1 MEKDVL
7 DIAKLRD
14 SYHNIKP
21 DPSDPAQKVSFGTS
35 GHRGNP
41 FLGTFNEMHIAAV
54 VQAVA
59 DYRKAHGINGVLF
72 IGMDSHA
79 ASLPAMMTAIEV
91 LCANG
96 ITAFYEQRLNF
107 DDKGGY
113 TPTPA
118 VSFAILEENKNN
130 PRAKAD
136 GIIITPS
143 HNPPTDGGIKYNPP
157 TGGPADTSTTKWIE
171 EKANEYLLGNNAK
184 VKKVDFE
191 QAIKDS
197 HIQKHDFVSP
207 YVKAL
212 GSIIDMEAIRSSGI
226 RIGTDPMGGAAL
238 EYLAPI
244 AEIYGLN
251 MEVANPSIDIAFSF
265 MPKDKDGKIRM
276 DCSSPFAMANL
287 IKLKDKYDIAW
298 GNDTDSDRH
307 GIVTKSSGL
316 MNPNH
321 YLSVA
326 INYLFQK
333 RSAWPADCMAGKT
346 LVSSSMIDRVA
357 ASLGR
362 KVFETPV
369 GFKYFVDALLSKK
382 VAFGGEE
389 SAGAS
394 FLRKDGSIW
403 STDKDGIIMGLLA
416 AEILATTGRDPGDL
430 YKDLTVAFGEPVY
443 DRIDT
448 PASPE
453 IKTKLKNLSKDNI
466 KTQTL
471 AGEKIEGILTRA
483 SNGEAIGG
491 IKVTAKN
498 GWFAARPSG
507 TENIAKLYAESFLGK
522 EHLSK
527 IISEAKEIIENTVT

>member
-1 MEKDVL
+1 MEPTVL
-7 DIAKLRD
+7 DIKALRG
-14 SYHNIKP
+14 SYHDIKP
-21 DPSDPAQKVSFGTS
+21 DLSDPAQKVAFGTS

-54 VQAVA
+54 VQAVI
-59 DYRKAHGINGVLF
+59 DYRKNSGINGVLF
-72 IGMDSHA
+72 IGMDPHA
-79 ASLPAMMTAIEV
+79 VSLPAMMTALEV
-91 LCANG
+91 LAANG
-96 ITAFYEQRLNF
+96 VETLFEKRLNF
-107 DDKGGY
+107 DDRSGY

-130 PRAKAD
+130 KNKKAD

-157 TGGPADTSTTKWIE
+157 TGGPADASITKWIE
-171 EKANEYLLGNNAK
+171 EKANDYLLGQNK
-184 VKKVDFE
+184 SVKRVPFARAVKDP
-191 QAIKDS
+191 AIKR
-197 HIQKHDFVSP
+197 HDFVTP

-212 GSIIDMEAIRSSGI
+212 GLIIDMDSIRRSGVK
-226 RIGTDPMGGAAL
+226 IGADPMGGAAL
-238 EYLAPI
+238 EYLEPI
-244 AEIYGLN
+244 IELYGLN
-251 MEVANPSIDIAFSF
+251 MEVVNPAIDVTFCF
-265 MPKDKDGKIRM
+265 MPNDKDGKIRM
-276 DCSSPFAMANL
+276 DCSSSFAMANL

-307 GIVTKSSGL
+307 GIVTRNSGL
-316 MNPNH
+316 MSPNH

-333 RSAWPADCMAGKT
+333 RDNWPADCMIGKT

-357 ASLGR
+357 ASLGK

-369 GFKYFVDALLSKK
+369 GFKYFVDALLTKK
-382 VAFGGEE
+382 IAFGGEE

-394 FLRKDGSIW
+394 FLRKDGTIW

-416 AEILATTGRDPGDL
+416 AEILAVTGRDPGDL
-430 YKDLTVAFGEPVY
+430 YRDLTRSFGEPVY

-448 PASPE
+448 PASAE
-453 IKTKLKNLSKDNI
+453 IKKKLKGLTKKDI
-466 KTQTL
+466 KAQLL
-471 AGEKIEGILTRA
+471 AGEKIENVLTHA

-491 IKVTAKN
+491 IKVATKN

-522 EHLSK
+522 EHLIK
-527 IISEAKEIIENTVT
+527 LISEAKEIIAKT

>member
-1 MEKDVL
+1 VDKSSL

-14 SYHNIKP
+14 SYYNIKP
-21 DPSDPAQKVSFGTS
+21 DISDPSQKVSFGTS

-59 DYRKAHGINGVLF
+59 DYRKKAGINGVLF

-79 ASLPAMMTAIEV
+79 VSLPAMMTAIEV
-91 LCANG
+91 LAANG
-96 ITAFYEQRLNF
+96 VATLIEQRLAF
-107 DDKGGY
+107 DDRGGY

-118 VSFAILEENKNN
+118 VSFAILEENKKNKDK
-130 PRAKAD
+130 KAD

-157 TGGPADTSTTKWIE
+157 TGGPADASITKWIE
-171 EKANEYLLGNNAK
+171 EKANGYLAGSNGK
-184 VKKVDFE
+184 VKKMPFE
-191 QAIKDS
+191 QAIKNEN
-197 HIQKHDFVSP
+197 IKKHDFITP
-207 YVKAL
+207 YIKAL
-212 GSIIDMEAIRSSGI
+212 DSMIDMDAIKSSGI
-226 RIGTDPMGGAAL
+226 KIGADPMGGAAL

-244 AEIYGLN
+244 AEMYGLN
-251 MEVANPSIDIAFSF
+251 MEVANPAIDVSFCF
-265 MPKDKDGKIRM
+265 MPNDKDGKIRM
-276 DCSSPFAMANL
+276 DCSSSFAMANL

-326 INYLFQK
+326 INYLYQK
-333 RSAWPADCMAGKT
+333 RTGWPKDCMVGKT

-382 VAFGGEE
+382 IAFGGEE

-416 AEILATTGRDPGDL
+416 AEILATTGRDPGAL
-430 YKDLTVAFGEPVY
+430 YKDLTGAFGEPVY

-453 IKTKLKNLSKDNI
+453 VKNKLKNLSKENI
-466 KTQTL
+466 RATIL
-471 AGEKIEGILTRA
+471 AGEKIEDILTHA

-491 IKVTAKN
+491 IKVTTKN

-522 EHLSK
+522 EHLAR
-527 IISEAKEIIENTVT
+527 IIEEAKGIIAKAAA

>member
-1 MEKDVL
+1 MDKSSL
-7 DIAKLRD
+7 DITKLRG
-14 SYHNIKP
+14 SYYDIRP
-21 DPSDPAQKVSFGTS
+21 DVSDPSQKVSFGTS

-54 VQAVA
+54 AQAVA
-59 DYRKAHGINGVLF
+59 DYRKKAGIDGVLF
-72 IGMDSHA
+72 MGMDSHA
-79 ASLPAMMTAIEV
+79 VSLPAMMTAIEV
-91 LCANG
+91 LAANG
-96 ITAFYEQRLNF
+96 VDTLIEQRLAF
-107 DDKGGY
+107 DDRGGY

-118 VSFAILEENKNN
+118 VSFAILEENKKNKDK
-130 PRAKAD
+130 KAD

-157 TGGPADTSTTKWIE
+157 TGGPADASITKWIE
-171 EKANEYLLGNNAK
+171 EKANEYLAGSNGK
-184 VKKVDFE
+184 VKKMPFE
-191 QAIKDS
+191 QAIKNE
-197 HIQKHDFVSP
+197 HIKKHDFITP
-207 YVKAL
+207 YIKAL
-212 GSIIDMEAIRSSGI
+212 DSMIDMDAIKSSGI
-226 RIGTDPMGGAAL
+226 KIGTDPMGGAAL

-244 AEIYGLN
+244 AEMYGLN
-251 MEVANPSIDIAFSF
+251 MEVANPAIDVSFCF
-265 MPKDKDGKIRM
+265 MPNDKDGKIRM
-276 DCSSPFAMANL
+276 DCSSSFAMANL

-326 INYLFQK
+326 INYLYQK
-333 RSAWPADCMAGKT
+333 RADWPKNCMVGKT

-362 KVFETPV
+362 EVFETPV

-382 VAFGGEE
+382 IAFGGEE

-416 AEILATTGRDPGDL
+416 AEILATTGRDPGTL
-430 YKDLTVAFGEPVY
+430 YKDLTAAFGEPVY

-453 IKTKLKNLSKDNI
+453 VKNKLKNLTKENI
-466 KTQTL
+466 RATIL
-471 AGEKIEGILTRA
+471 AGEKIEAILTHA

-491 IKVTAKN
+491 IKVTTKN

-522 EHLSK
+522 EHLTG
-527 IISEAKEIIENTVT
+527 IIEEAKEIIAKAAA

>member
-1 MEKDVL
+1 VDKNSL
-7 DIAKLRD
+7 DITKLRG
-14 SYHNIKP
+14 SYYDIRP
-21 DPSDPAQKVSFGTS
+21 DVSDPSQKVSFGTS

-59 DYRKAHGINGVLF
+59 DYRKKAGIDGILF
-72 IGMDSHA
+72 MGMDSHA
-79 ASLPAMMTAIEV
+79 VSLPAMMTAIEV
-91 LCANG
+91 LAANG
-96 ITAFYEQRLNF
+96 VDTLIEQRLAF
-107 DDKGGY
+107 DDRGGY

-118 VSFAILEENKNN
+118 VSFAILEENKKNKDK
-130 PRAKAD
+130 KAD

-157 TGGPADTSTTKWIE
+157 TGGPADASITKWIE
-171 EKANEYLLGNNAK
+171 EKANEYLAGSNGK
-184 VKKVDFE
+184 VKKMPFE
-191 QAIKDS
+191 QAIKNA
-197 HIQKHDFVSP
+197 HIKKHDFITP
-207 YVKAL
+207 YIKAL
-212 GSIIDMEAIRSSGI
+212 DSMIDMDAIKSSGI
-226 RIGTDPMGGAAL
+226 KIGTDPMGGAAL

-244 AEIYGLN
+244 AEMYGLN
-251 MEVANPSIDIAFSF
+251 MEVANPAIDVSFCF
-265 MPKDKDGKIRM
+265 MPNDKDGKIRM
-276 DCSSPFAMANL
+276 DCSSSFAMANL

-326 INYLFQK
+326 INYLYQK
-333 RSAWPADCMAGKT
+333 RTDWPKNCMVGKT

-362 KVFETPV
+362 EVFETPV

-382 VAFGGEE
+382 IAFGGEE

-416 AEILATTGRDPGDL
+416 AEILATTGRDPGTL
-430 YKDLTVAFGEPVY
+430 YKDLTAAFGEPVY

-453 IKTKLKNLSKDNI
+453 VKNKLKNLSKENI
-466 KTQTL
+466 RATIL
-471 AGEKIEGILTRA
+471 AGERIETILTHA

-491 IKVTAKN
+491 IKVTTKN

-522 EHLSK
+522 EHLDK
-527 IISEAKEIIENTVT
+527 IISEAKEIIAKTSA

>member
-1 MEKDVL
+1 MDKTPL
-7 DIAKLRD
+7 DIKKLRD
-14 SYHNIKP
+14 SYYEIKP
-21 DPSDPAQKVSFGTS
+21 DLSDPAQKVSFGTS

-41 FLGTFNEMHIAAV
+41 FLGTFNETHIAAI
-54 VQAVA
+54 VQAVI
-59 DYRKAHGINGVLF
+59 DYRKKSSINGPLF
-72 IGMDSHA
+72 LGMDSHA
-79 ASLPAMMTAIEV
+79 VSLPAIMTTIEV
-91 LCANG
+91 LAANG
-96 ITAFYEQRLNF
+96 IDSLIEQRLNF
-107 DDKGGY
+107 DDRGGY

-118 VSFAILEENKNN
+118 VSFAILEENKKSND
-130 PRAKAD
+130 KKSD

-143 HNPPTDGGIKYNPP
+143 HNPPADGGIKYNPP
-157 TGGPADTSTTKWIE
+157 TGGPADASITKWIE
-171 EKANEYLLGNNAK
+171 EKANGYLRDNNNGVRRAAFSK
-184 VKKVDFE
+184 
-191 QAIKDS
+191 AMNSGHIKR
-197 HIQKHDFVSP
+197 HDFITP

-212 GSIIDMEAIRSSGI
+212 DSMIDMDAIKSSGI
-226 RIGTDPMGGAAL
+226 NIGTDPMGGAAL

-244 AEIYGLN
+244 AEMYGLN
-251 MEVANPSIDIAFSF
+251 MEVANPAIDVTFCF
-265 MPKDKDGKIRM
+265 MPNDKDGKIRM
-276 DCSSPFAMANL
+276 DCSSSFAMANL

-326 INYLFQK
+326 INYLYQK
-333 RSAWPADCMAGKT
+333 RTSWPKDCMVGKT

-362 KVFETPV
+362 KIFETPV

-382 VAFGGEE
+382 IAFGGEE

-416 AEILATTGRDPGDL
+416 AEILATTGRDPGIL
-430 YKDLTVAFGEPVY
+430 YKDLTAAFGEPVY

-453 IKTKLKNLSKDNI
+453 VKNKLKNLSGDNI
-466 KTQTL
+466 RTAIL
-471 AGEKIEGILTRA
+471 AGEKIETILTHA

-491 IKVTAKN
+491 IKVTTKN

-522 EHLSK
+522 EHLIK
-527 IISEAKEIIENTVT
+527 IIEEAKEIIAKTAA

>member
-1 MEKDVL
+1 MTEGTF
-7 DIAKLRD
+7 DIKRLRE
-14 SYHNIKP
+14 SYYNIKP
-21 DPSDPAQKVSFGTS
+21 DINDPLKMVSFGTS
-35 GHRGNP
+35 GHRGSP
-41 FLGTFNEMHIAAV
+41 LSGTFNEVHIAAI
-54 VQAVA
+54 VQAIA
-59 DYRKAHGINGVLF
+59 DYRKKTGINGILF

-91 LCANG
+91 LAANEVHVL
-96 ITAFYEQRLNF
+96 TEKKLNF
-107 DDKGGY
+107 DDTGGF

-118 VSFAILEENKNN
+118 MSFAILEQNN
-130 PRAKAD
+130 SDQRSRSD

-143 HNPPTDGGIKYNPP
+143 HNPPEDGGIKYNPP
-157 TGGPADTSTTKWIE
+157 TGGPADASITKWIE
-171 EKANEYLLGNNAK
+171 EQANRYIASNNNG
-184 VKKVDFE
+184 VKRIPFE
-191 QAIKDS
+191 QAIKKDTV
-197 HIQKHDFVSP
+197 KRHDFISP

-212 GSIIDMEAIRSSGI
+212 DSIVDIERIRAAGI
-226 RIGTDPMGGAAL
+226 KIGADPMGGAAL

-244 AEIYGLN
+244 AEIHGLTL
-251 MEVANPSIDIAFSF
+251 EVANPNIDITFSF

-276 DCSSPFAMANL
+276 DCSSPFAMSNL
-287 IKLKDKYDIAW
+287 IRLKDKYDIAW

-316 MNPNH
+316 LNPNH
-321 YLSVA
+321 YLAVA
-326 INYLFQK
+326 VNYLFQK
-333 RSAWPADCMAGKT
+333 RPLWPKDAMAGKT

-362 KVFETPV
+362 KIFETPV
-369 GFKYFVDALLSKK
+369 GFKYFVEPLMSKK
-382 VAFGGEE
+382 IAFGGEE

-416 AEILATTGRDPGDL
+416 AEILAVTGRDPGDL
-430 YKDLTVAFGEPVY
+430 YKDLTASFGEPVY

-453 IKTKLKNLSKDNI
+453 AKKRLKNLSNNDVKA
-466 KTQTL
+466 KSL
-471 AGEKIEGILTRA
+471 AGEDIEAVLTHA

-491 IKVTAKN
+491 IKVITKN

-507 TENIAKLYAESFLGK
+507 TENIAKLYAESFIGN
-522 EHLSK
+522 EHLKSIITEAKK
-527 IISEAKEIIENTVT
+527 IIEMATA